1 MVEPDDIQRENQES
15 KAAGCSPCRGQPIR
29 LELSEARVLLNQLD
43 GWELD
48 ESAQRIRRQWR
59 MPDFVSALKFLNQ
72 VGEIAEALDHHPDL
86 HLERYRHVRIEIWT
100 HSAGGLTQAD
110 FHLASRIDELAR
122 SLGIS

>member
-1 MVEPDDIQRENQES
+1 MVEPNQTQRKNAES
-15 KAAGCSPCRGQPIR
+15 AAPSCSPCRGQPIR
-29 LELSEARVLLNQLD
+29 LELSEAQALLNQLD

-48 ESAQRIRRQWR
+48 ESAQRIKRQWR
-59 MPDFVSALKFLNQ
+59 MADFVSALKFFNQ
-72 VGEIAEALDHHPDL
+72 VGEIAESLDHHPDL

-122 SLGIS
+122 TLGIS